1 MILLIDIFYI
11 IILILFRI
19 FESIDCKIL
28 KGTIMKIRSYENR
41 DKTGIIKLIGKF
53 RVRLTQLKGI
63 EKKIDLENAKEEL
76 EFYLNKGYPIF
87 IAEDDNN
94 TIIGYHVCR
103 VEEEIVWSE
112 SLYVI
117 PENRRKG
124 IGSDLYEEAEKLVN
138 ELGGDTVYN
147 WVHPNN
153 EMSIPFLKK
162 RGYDVL
168 NLIEIRKKR
177 PNEKITQEI
186 NVGKYDFNY

>member
-1 MILLIDIFYI
+1 MILLIDIFYV

-41 DKTGIIKLIGKF
+41 DKTVIIKLIGKF
-53 RVRLTQLKGI
+53 RVRLAQLKGI
-63 EKKIDLENAKEEL
+63 RKEIDLKNAKEEL
-76 EFYLNKGYPIF
+76 EFYIKKSYPVF

-168 NLIEIRKKR
+168 NLIEIRRKR